1 MNITIKINTDSE
13 SFEADAE
20 AEVTRILRALAA
32 RIDLEGIDIFALR
45 DINGDIVG
53 SCRCD

>member
-13 SFEADAE
+13 AFEADADT
-20 AEVTRILRALAA
+20 EVARILRALAA
-32 RIDLEGIDIFALR
+32 RIDLEGITFFTLR
-45 DINGDIVG
+45 DLNAVAVG